1 MSNQNKN
8 GKAFEYSLAIT
19 YFDFLTKHTKVS
31 LIENEEL
38 IKAKSNFENLDAEIR
53 EKMISAAKRSLGF
66 IIDIEPRLI
75 NAINI
80 KDILEIEL
88 ASDSLG
94 QKGDVRDVIFLRAS
108 SKWEIGFSAKNN
120 HRALKHSRL
129 SHILDFGK
137 QWIDEP
143 CSDEYWKSIS
153 SVFDNI
159 KKIKE
164 IDKNAKWKESFK
176 NKHLEVYKPLLKAW
190 RKEVLNMSENVQ
202 EFSQKFVHYLIGY
215 NDFYKIVKGKTIV
228 EIHGFNINGTLN
240 KPHGKIKAKHKIGKI
255 KLPTRLI
262 DLSFKPN
269 TLTTL
274 IATFDDGWQISF
286 RIHSAGSILFP
297 SLKFD
302 IQLVSI
308 PNSLFKTDL
317 FID

>member
-1 MSNQNKN
+1 MSTQNKN

-19 YFDFLTKHTKVS
+19 YYDFLTQHTKVS
-31 LIENEEL
+31 LIQNEAL
-38 IKAKSNFENLDAEIR
+38 NKAKLNFERLDLNIR
-53 EKMISAAKRSLGF
+53 EAMLLASKRSLSF
-66 IIDIEPRLI
+66 IIDIEPKLV
-75 NAINI
+75 NSINI

-88 ASDSLG
+88 ATDSAG
-94 QKGDVRDVIFLRAS
+94 QKGDVRDVVFLRAS
-108 SKWEIGFSAKNN
+108 SRWEIGFSAKNN

-129 SHILDFGK
+129 SHVLDFGK
-137 QWIDEP
+137 QWINEP

-153 SVFDNI
+153 IVFDKI

-164 IDKNAKWKESFK
+164 VDKKAKWRESFK
-176 NKHLEVYKPLLKAW
+176 DKHLEVYKPILSAW
-190 RKEVLNMSENVQ
+190 RKEVLNMSINVS

-240 KPHGKIKAKHKIGKI
+240 KPHGTIKAKHKIGKI

-269 TLTTL
+269 SLTTL

-286 RIHSAGSILFP
+286 RIHSAGSILVP

-317 FID
+317 FIE